1 MGNPTQLAFIRERR
15 KLLKHELNLILDLF
29 SLFLKNIES
38 GLITKSTFLSDIKD
52 EIRFAMSWN

>member
-1 MGNPTQLAFIRERR
+1 MGNPTQLAFIIERR

-38 GLITKSTFLSDIKD
+38 GLITKSTFLADMEDK
-52 EIRFAMSWN
+52 IRLAMS